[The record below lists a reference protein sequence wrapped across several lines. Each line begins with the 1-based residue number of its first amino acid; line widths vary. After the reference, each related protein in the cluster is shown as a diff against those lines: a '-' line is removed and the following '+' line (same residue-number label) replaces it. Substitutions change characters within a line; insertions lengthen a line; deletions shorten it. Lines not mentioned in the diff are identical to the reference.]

1 MREGVHLWS
10 IGDSHNVIFAHTL
23 MLSSSKRSLI
33 VLLTWAVLS
42 VPQNYCRTL
51 SDRSTSSQQCS
62 EPWRWSPKL
71 STFYGILNP
80 LTEYDGIYLG
90 SLVCYGVCMIVNI
103 AVLPQLRM
111 AIWAN
116 LISSCG
122 TEERASA
129 GALNHPTR
137 ICMVMLAAT
146 SRWGRGTLSN
156 YTNKTLSAPSC

>member
-1 MREGVHLWS
+1 
-10 IGDSHNVIFAHTL
+10 
-23 MLSSSKRSLI
+23 
-33 VLLTWAVLS
+33 
-42 VPQNYCRTL
+42 
-51 SDRSTSSQQCS
+51 
-62 EPWRWSPKL
+62 
-71 STFYGILNP
+71 
-80 LTEYDGIYLG
+80 
-90 SLVCYGVCMIVNI
+90 MIVNI

-146 SRWGRGTLSN
+146 SPCKGEELSLIIPI
-156 YTNKTLSAPSC
+156 KLSVHLVASYFEAQMKFSVFRNEPLSTILISLLPCLG